1 MMRFFLISIL
11 LISLASCKSYQPAGV
26 IQSETSKI
34 TYKNFLFDR
43 DSAYLY
49 KANIE
54 VYGNQLSGILIVKKT
69 GEDAHR
75 VALTSAFGNTLMDF
89 SISKDEMKVH
99 YILDD
104 LNRKVLLKTLEAD
117 FRMILTCNY
126 LIQETLQT
134 ENDLIYKSKVKDGY
148 YYIFNT
154 KNPNQIHQISLA
166 SKSKEKVKVNITPKN
181 STFAENIIIQH
192 YNIKL
197 RIELSEYKQE

>member
-1 MMRFFLISIL
+1 MRFFLISIL

-104 LNRKVLLKTLEAD
+104 LNRKVLLKKRGLSPLFFVLCKVVQIVKKTFDLS
-117 FRMILTCNY
+117 TH
-126 LIQETLQT
+126 LQ
-134 ENDLIYKSKVKDGY
+134 K
-148 YYIFNT
+148 
-154 KNPNQIHQISLA
+154 
-166 SKSKEKVKVNITPKN
+166 
-181 STFAENIIIQH
+181 
-192 YNIKL
+192 
-197 RIELSEYKQE
+197 